1 MAPAVMNDTSR
12 STLRTD
18 ANSTRLETHM
28 TRTRSIVRSGPLVL
42 GLTLIAAA
50 CAEDKP
56 LNTYG
61 AKGPKAEQIE
71 NFSYWI
77 WPPMIAIFILVS
89 IGGCV
94 LAWKNR
100 VKPEDFDHD
109 DLPEQVHGNAK
120 LEWGWTAAPA
130 VILAIVAVPTILVT
144 FDLEQKNEAP
154 AAQSEC
160 RLNADGTRSGEL
172 DVMVVGQQWWWEY
185 RYDTDCDGFFED
197 ANGDGVIDEI
207 DQEWPLEIALD
218 DDDLVVAN
226 QLVIPAGEQVDLTIT
241 SRDVIHSFWLP
252 RLNGKRDAV
261 PGRIHTWSIE
271 ADEPGEFNGWC
282 TEYCGLSHARMRMS
296 AVALPAAEFD
306 AWVENQ
312 LQPADIPETRPA
324 LAEGERLPRAEDF
337 EGEALEAFFE
347 QEEEFLAAE
356 GRALFQAVCTSC
368 HVVRED
374 PADADG
380 TAYEYGRDFE
390 AALLARAA
398 PDLTHFAT
406 RSVFAGAIYS
416 QYAEVDADDD
426 DLLEI
431 LDGEGATYLELSETL
446 RLNEAQL
453 KRWISNAPS
462 QKAMDPDNL
471 LGMPAF
477 PQLTEHDLEALVAYL
492 ATLD

>member
-1 MAPAVMNDTSR
+1 MKNTPR
-12 STLRTD
+12 SALRAD
-18 ANSTRLETHM
+18 ANSTTLETLM
-28 TRTRSIVRSGPLVL
+28 NKTRSILRSVPMLL
-42 GLTLIAAA
+42 GVALFAAA
-50 CAEDKP
+50 CADGKP
-56 LNTYG
+56 LNTN
-61 AKGPKAEQIE
+61 APRGPKAQMIQD
-71 NFSYWI
+71 FSYYI
-77 WPPMIAIFILVS
+77 WAMMGVVFLLVV
-89 IGGCV
+89 GGGIW
-94 LAWKNR
+94 LAVKNR
-100 VKPEDFDHD
+100 VKPEDFDYD

-130 VILAIVAVPTILVT
+130 VILAIVSVPTMLMI
-144 FDLEQKNEAP
+144 FELEEKNEAP
-154 AAQSEC
+154 VAASEC
-160 RLNADGTRSGEL
+160 RLNQDGSRSGEL
-172 DVMVVGQQWWWEY
+172 DVMVIGQQWWWEY
-185 RYDTDCDGFFED
+185 RYDIDCDGFFED
-197 ANGDGVIDEI
+197 VNDDGVVDDIDR
-207 DQEWPLEIALD
+207 EWPLEIALD
-218 DDDLVVAN
+218 DDDLVIAN
-226 QLVIPAGEQVDLTIT
+226 QLVMPAGEQIDLIIT

-271 ADEPGEFNGWC
+271 ANEPGEYNGWC

-296 AVALPAAEFD
+296 SVALPPAEFD

-312 LQPADIPETRPA
+312 ILAADIPESRPA
-324 LAEGERLPRAEDF
+324 LAEGEVRPQASDF

-347 QEEEFLAAE
+347 QEEQYLASE

-374 PADADG
+374 ESDADG

-390 AALLARAA
+390 AALVSRVA

-406 RSVFAGAIYS
+406 RTVFAGAIYS
-416 QYAEVDADDD
+416 QYVEVDADDD
-426 DLLEI
+426 DLLVV
-431 LDGEGATYLELSETL
+431 LGDTPYLELSDAL

-462 QKAMDPDNL
+462 QKAMDPENG

-477 PQLTEHDLEALVAYL
+477 PQLTEDDLEALVAYM

>member
-1 MAPAVMNDTSR
+1 MKNTSLPTSR
-12 STLRTD
+12 VD
-18 ANSTRLETHM
+18 AHCTMLESHM
-28 TRTRSIVRSGPLVL
+28 TKTRSIVRSGPLLL
-42 GLTLIAAA
+42 GLTVLAAA

-61 AKGPKAEQIE
+61 AKGPKAQQIE
-71 NFSYWI
+71 TFSYWI

-109 DLPEQVHGNAK
+109 DLPEQVHGNAT

-144 FDLEQKNEAP
+144 FDLEEKNEAP

-160 RLNADGTRSGEL
+160 RINADGVRSGEL

-185 RYDTDCDGFFED
+185 RYDIDCDGFFED
-197 ANGDGVIDEI
+197 ANGDGEINEI

-261 PGRIHTWSIE
+261 PGRIHTWSVE
-271 ADEPGEFNGWC
+271 ADEPGEYNGWC

-296 AVALPAAEFD
+296 SVALAPAEFD
-306 AWVENQ
+306 AWIENQ
-312 LQPADIPETRPA
+312 MLAADIPESRPV
-324 LAEGERLPRAEDF
+324 LAEGETRPRAEDF

-347 QEEEFLAAE
+347 QEEQYLAAE
-356 GRALFQAVCTSC
+356 GRATFQAVCTSC
-368 HVVRED
+368 HVIRED
-374 PADADG
+374 PTDPDG
-380 TAYEYGRDFE
+380 EAYEYGKDFE
-390 AALLARAA
+390 AALVARAA

-406 RSVFAGAIYS
+406 RTVFAGAIFS
-416 QYAEVDADDD
+416 QYVDVDADDD
-426 DLLEI
+426 DLASVLSLNNTSY
-431 LDGEGATYLELSETL
+431 LDLADSDL
-446 RLNEAQL
+446 RFNAAQVR
-453 KRWISNAPS
+453 RWISNAPG
-462 QKAMDPDNL
+462 QKAMDPDNQ

-477 PQLTEHDLEALVAYL
+477 PQLTEADLEALVAYM

>member
-1 MAPAVMNDTSR
+1 MKNTPIP
-12 STLRTD
+12 TLRTD
-18 ANSTRLETHM
+18 AASSTLESLM
-28 TRTRSIVRSGPLVL
+28 TKTRSIVRSASWLL
-42 GLTLIAAA
+42 GLAAFAAA
-50 CAEDKP
+50 CSEDKP
-56 LNTYG
+56 LNTNEPR
-61 AKGPKAEQIE
+61 GPQAQQIQD
-71 NFSYWI
+71 FSYYI
-77 WPPMIAIFILVS
+77 WVIMAIIFVLVVFGGIA
-89 IGGCV
+89 

-130 VILAIVAVPTILVT
+130 VILAIVAVPTMLMV
-144 FDLEQKNEAP
+144 FDLEEKNEAP

-160 RLNADGTRSGEL
+160 RLNTEGTRSGEL
-172 DVMVVGQQWWWEY
+172 DVMVIGQQWWWEY

-197 ANGDGVIDEI
+197 VDGDGDID
-207 DQEWPLEIALD
+207 DDDREWPLEIALD

-261 PGRIHTWSIE
+261 PGRIHTWSVE
-271 ADEPGEFNGWC
+271 ADEPGEYNGWC

-296 AVALPAAEFD
+296 SVALEPAEFD
-306 AWVENQ
+306 AWVDNQ
-312 LQPADIPETRPA
+312 LLAADIPESRPE
-324 LAEGERLPRAEDF
+324 LADGEARPRAEDF

-347 QEEEFLAAE
+347 QEDQYLAAE
-356 GRALFQAVCTSC
+356 GRATFQAVCTSC
-368 HVVRED
+368 HVIRED
-374 PADADG
+374 PNDPDGDAYD
-380 TAYEYGRDFE
+380 YGRDFE
-390 AALLARAA
+390 AALVARAA

-406 RSVFAGAIYS
+406 RTVYAGAIYS
-416 QYAEVDADDD
+416 QYVDVDADDD
-426 DLLEI
+426 DLLSV
-431 LDGEGATYLELSETL
+431 LSSNNTTYLDLANSDL

-453 KRWISNAPS
+453 RRWISNAPS
-462 QKAMDPDNL
+462 QKAMDPDNQ

-477 PQLTEHDLEALVAYL
+477 PQLTEQDLEALVAYL